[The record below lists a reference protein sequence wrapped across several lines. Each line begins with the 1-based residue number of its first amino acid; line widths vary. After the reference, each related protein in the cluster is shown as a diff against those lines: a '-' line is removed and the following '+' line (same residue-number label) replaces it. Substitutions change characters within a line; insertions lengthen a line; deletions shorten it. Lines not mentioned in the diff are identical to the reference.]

1 MREAEPRFALH
12 GTLGS
17 YVKYGVDKQEAALLA
32 GETPERPNWG
42 EESEQEWGLLHTE
55 INGKKSAENIQA

>member
-32 GETPERPNWG
+32 GEIPERPNWG
-42 EESEQEWGLLHTE
+42 EESEQEW
-55 INGKKSAENIQA
+55 